1 MKLKKWF
8 LAFLVVIFTVITS
21 LAIVACGDKNKP
33 ETPPET
39 DGSELGVYY
48 YAADGDEYQLALMSG
63 GQFTFLFSD
72 EYKSGTY
79 TLEGQNLI
87 LVFTEPEEEQ
97 ISATFDDNGIKL
109 TYSDAE
115 MRFLRKISYTVTFNS
130 NGGSSVGSLSVING
144 KVFLFS
150 VFALFV
156 QFSEFAFCWLY
167 LMCITFCVLFF
178 CEKKVRKNAF
188 RRSFML

>member
-1 MKLKKWF
+1 FCRAGGNRPDGLNEPVTF
-8 LAFLVVIFTVITS
+8 ILHIFTH
-21 LAIVACGDKNKP
+21 
-33 ETPPET
+33 
-39 DGSELGVYY
+39 
-48 YAADGDEYQLALMSG
+48 
-63 GQFTFLFSD
+63 
-72 EYKSGTY
+72 
-79 TLEGQNLI
+79 
-87 LVFTEPEEEQ
+87 
-97 ISATFDDNGIKL
+97 L
-109 TYSDAE
+109 TVTK
-115 MRFLRKISYTVTFNS
+115 FLRIIKIM
-130 NGGSSVGSLSVING
+130 LSVING